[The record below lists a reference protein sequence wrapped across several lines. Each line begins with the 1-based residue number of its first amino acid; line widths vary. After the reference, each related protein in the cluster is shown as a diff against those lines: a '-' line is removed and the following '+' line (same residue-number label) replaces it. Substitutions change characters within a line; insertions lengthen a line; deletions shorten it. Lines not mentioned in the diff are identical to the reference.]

1 METSNLINSLTAVTI
16 LDEQIFLNLLE
27 VEDEVVQQREI
38 LALQNR
44 AAELGKKTEF
54 LKLLKAY
61 QKQKKTMEREQTWIR
76 AIQRRNSR
84 EAAEQLIQTY
94 YDEIYRFVYRQTGSK
109 EDAMDLTQ
117 SVFIAV
123 LRALPGYRAER
134 ASFRTWLY
142 RIAANK
148 VIDTRRK
155 ARPVSIPIQEMELPA
170 AEDFVA
176 RVHDRALLETIE
188 GYVSGLDPGEQAVFR
203 LRIYGEKTFPEIAA
217 AMGEPEAAVK
227 SRYYRLIGR
236 LRKEFG
242 ADG

>member
-1 METSNLINSLTAVTI
+1 ME
-16 LDEQIFLNLLE
+16 EQWI
-27 VEDEVVQQREI
+27 REI
-38 LALQNR
+38 
-44 AAELGKKTEF
+44 
-54 LKLLKAY
+54 
-61 QKQKKTMEREQTWIR
+61 
-76 AIQRRNSR
+76 QRKGSR
-84 EAAEQLIQTY
+84 EAADQLIRAH
-94 YDEIYRFVYRQTGSK
+94 YDEIYRFVYRQTGHK

-155 ARPVSIPIQEMELPA
+155 ARPVSIPIQEMELPT

-188 GYVSGLDPGEQAVFR
+188 GYVSGLDPQAQAVFR
-203 LRIYGEKTFPEIAA
+203 LRLYGEQPFPEIAA
-217 AMGEPEAAVK
+217 ALGEPEATIK
-227 SRYYRLIGR
+227 SRYYRLLGR
-236 LRKEFG
+236 LREEFDPHG
-242 ADG
+242 

>member
-1 METSNLINSLTAVTI
+1 M
-16 LDEQIFLNLLE
+16 
-27 VEDEVVQQREI
+27 
-38 LALQNR
+38 
-44 AAELGKKTEF
+44 
-54 LKLLKAY
+54 
-61 QKQKKTMEREQTWIR
+61 
-76 AIQRRNSR
+76 
-84 EAAEQLIQTY
+84 
-94 YDEIYRFVYRQTGSK
+94 
-109 EDAMDLTQ
+109 
-117 SVFIAV
+117 
-123 LRALPGYRAER
+123 R

-242 ADG
+242 ADGS

>member
-1 METSNLINSLTAVTI
+1 MNGGEAMEQ
-16 LDEQIFLNLLE
+16 EQ
-27 VEDEVVQQREI
+27 
-38 LALQNR
+38 
-44 AAELGKKTEF
+44 K
-54 LKLLKAY
+54 
-61 QKQKKTMEREQTWIR
+61 WIR
-76 AIQRRNSR
+76 AIQRRNSQD
-84 EAAEQLIQTY
+84 AAEQLIQSY
-94 YDEIYRFVYRQTGSK
+94 YDEIYRFVCRQTGSK
-109 EDAMDLTQ
+109 EDDMDLTQ
-117 SVFIAV
+117 SIFIAV

-188 GYVSGLDPGEQAVFR
+188 GYISGLNPGEQ
-203 LRIYGEKTFPEIAA
+203 
-217 AMGEPEAAVK
+217 AAVK

-242 ADG
+242 ADGS

>member
-1 METSNLINSLTAVTI
+1 
-16 LDEQIFLNLLE
+16 
-27 VEDEVVQQREI
+27 
-38 LALQNR
+38 
-44 AAELGKKTEF
+44 
-54 LKLLKAY
+54 
-61 QKQKKTMEREQTWIR
+61 MEREQTWIR

-148 VIDTRRK
+148 VIDT
-155 ARPVSIPIQEMELPA
+155 LPA

-203 LRIYGEKTFPEIAA
+203 LRIYGEKTFPEIAV

>member
-1 METSNLINSLTAVTI
+1 
-16 LDEQIFLNLLE
+16 
-27 VEDEVVQQREI
+27 
-38 LALQNR
+38 
-44 AAELGKKTEF
+44 
-54 LKLLKAY
+54 
-61 QKQKKTMEREQTWIR
+61 MEREQTWIR

-142 RIAANK
+142 P
-148 VIDTRRK
+148 RRK

>member
-1 METSNLINSLTAVTI
+1 
-16 LDEQIFLNLLE
+16 
-27 VEDEVVQQREI
+27 
-38 LALQNR
+38 
-44 AAELGKKTEF
+44 
-54 LKLLKAY
+54 
-61 QKQKKTMEREQTWIR
+61 MEREQTWIR

-117 SVFIAV
+117 SARSQSWHRPATGRSGRPSAPGCTASPPTKSSTPAGRPGRSLFLFRKWSSLQQRTLWPASMTGPCWRPSKAMSPAWTPGSRRCSACGF
-123 LRALPGYRAER
+123 LR
-134 ASFRTWLY
+134 
-142 RIAANK
+142 
-148 VIDTRRK
+148 
-155 ARPVSIPIQEMELPA
+155 
-170 AEDFVA
+170 
-176 RVHDRALLETIE
+176 
-188 GYVSGLDPGEQAVFR
+188 
-203 LRIYGEKTFPEIAA
+203 EKTFPEIAA

>member
-1 METSNLINSLTAVTI
+1 
-16 LDEQIFLNLLE
+16 
-27 VEDEVVQQREI
+27 
-38 LALQNR
+38 
-44 AAELGKKTEF
+44 
-54 LKLLKAY
+54 
-61 QKQKKTMEREQTWIR
+61 MEREQTWIR

-134 ASFRTWLY
+134 ASFRT
-142 RIAANK
+142 
-148 VIDTRRK
+148 RRK

-188 GYVSGLDPGEQAVFR
+188 GYVSGLDPGEQA
-203 LRIYGEKTFPEIAA
+203 
-217 AMGEPEAAVK
+217 AVK

>member
-1 METSNLINSLTAVTI
+1 
-16 LDEQIFLNLLE
+16 
-27 VEDEVVQQREI
+27 
-38 LALQNR
+38 
-44 AAELGKKTEF
+44 
-54 LKLLKAY
+54 
-61 QKQKKTMEREQTWIR
+61 MEREQTWIR

-123 LRALPGYRAER
+123 LRAVPGYRAER

-142 RIAANK
+142 RI
-148 VIDTRRK
+148 